1 MKRTR
6 LGLPALLVPALLFL
20 ATPAHA
26 DDKKSAGAHFQR
38 AVTLYGEADYGA
50 ALVEFKQAYQLSPNV
65 NVLYNIAQAQ
75 FQLQR
80 YAQALSTFEQ
90 YLSEGGE
97 GHRGEV
103 LEVVATL
110 QSRVGRLDIHVNAP
124 GAELQIDD
132 EEVPAKRLGKPLTV
146 SVGRRKLVASAKGYH
161 PKTQWVD
168 VAAGESVNVDVRL
181 DSLEQTPV
189 AAPKEPVPALAKNGE
204 TSPRESQGGPVLL
217 GWTATGVL
225 AAATAVTGFLAI
237 KSASD
242 LKSARD
248 AYPGDKSDID
258 SKASKATT
266 FAVTTDVLGGL
277 TLIAAGVSL
286 YWTLTLPSK
295 NEAKVSVAPTGI
307 RFSGSF

>member
-1 MKRTR
+1 M
-6 LGLPALLVPALLFL
+6 PALLFL
-20 ATPAHA
+20 AVHAHA
-26 DDKKSAGAHFQR
+26 DDKKSAGSHFQR

-97 GHRGEV
+97 SHRPEV

-110 QSRVGRLDIHVNAP
+110 QSRVGRLDIHFNVP
-124 GAELQIDD
+124 GTELQIDD
-132 EEVPAKRLGKPLTV
+132 EEVAAKRLGKPLTV
-146 SVGRRKLVASAKGYH
+146 SVGRRKLVASARGYH
-161 PKTQWVD
+161 PKTQWID
-168 VAAGESVNVDVRL
+168 VAAGENVSVDVRL
-181 DSLEQTPV
+181 DALEPTP
-189 AAPKEPVPALAKNGE
+189 AAVPKEPVLAPAKNADAK
-204 TSPRESQGGPVLL
+204 PRESQGGPVVI
-217 GWTATGVL
+217 GWTVTAAL
-225 AAATAVTGFLAI
+225 AAATAVTGIFAL

-248 AYPGDKSDID
+248 AYPADKSDID

-277 TLIAAGVSL
+277 TLVAAGVSL